1 MELLNK
7 KKRKKGRKTDYGNED
22 VNLRSVLGTSIRIS
36 SQRTA
41 IRGTGGASVTGDRK
55 PATSGTGELA
65 PCTAVRGEGE
75 DDDDEEEEEED
86 EEDEGEI
93 VVVAAQK
100 PKEIYHTTEDHCKSF
115 SQRLLEPQKCELYN
129 IFFS

>member
-41 IRGTGGASVTGDRK
+41 IRGTGGAGVTGDRK

-115 SQRLLEPQKCELYN
+115 PQRLLEPQKMRV
-129 IFFS
+129 I

>member
-1 MELLNK
+1 MLPV
-7 KKRKKGRKTDYGNED
+7 TGN
-22 VNLRSVLGTSIRIS
+22 RSHPVLGS
-36 SQRTA
+36 
-41 IRGTGGASVTGDRK
+41 
-55 PATSGTGELA
+55 LA

-86 EEDEGEI
+86 EEEI

-100 PKEIYHTTEDHCKSF
+100 PKEIDHTTEDHCKSF
-115 SQRLLEPQKCELYN
+115 PRRLLQPQKCELYN